1 MIKIIAEAGTNWR
14 TMEEAKRFI
23 DESKRLGLFA
33 TKFQVY
39 SEEQIKDHPQREFLE
54 SIRIDKFEMID
65 LLCHGDKVNQKVFF
79 TPMFEEAVEWC
90 EALGVDL
97 YKIRHADRWNG
108 KLIMKILKTGK
119 KTFISTDIPFRS
131 EQLIS
136 LLCIPEYPATFTRYH
151 ERLSKMERGYYNGVS
166 DHTNNLVLLEACI
179 LNQIEYFEKHVCLTK
194 DGLEAEWS
202 VTFKELEAILK

>member
-1 MIKIIAEAGTNWR
+1 
-14 TMEEAKRFI
+14 MEEAKRFI

-119 KTFISTDIPFRS
+119 KTFISYD
-131 EQLIS
+131 ENDE
-136 LLCIPEYPATFTRYH
+136 IPECDNIIPLFCVPKYPANLRDYPNYLYDISF
-151 ERLSKMERGYYNGVS
+151 RGYS
-166 DHTNNLVLLEACI
+166 DHTSNCQLLKKAMEH
-179 LNQIEYFEKHVCLTK
+179 NIEYFEKHVK
-194 DGLEAEWS
+194 RDGTTPLEDAWS
-202 VTFKELEAILK
+202 VSFSDLKKVLEGE